1 MAVLTK
7 THPNEDAAHRVVGA
21 RGAAAE
27 PLGDILLLTG
37 RPLRDIHRQAAGGFA
52 GPVRPDAPVG
62 TYSGHIR
69 RATKPPA
76 ASRPAAPR
84 ETPTVSARV
93 PSATSSAP

>member
-21 RGAAAE
+21 RWAAAE

-37 RPLRDIHRQAAGGFA
+37 RPLRDIHRQAVGGFA
-52 GPVRPDAPVG
+52 G
-62 TYSGHIR
+62 
-69 RATKPPA
+69 
-76 ASRPAAPR
+76 PR

-93 PSATSSAP
+93 SSATSSAP

>member
-21 RGAAAE
+21 RWAAAE

-37 RPLRDIHRQAAGGFA
+37 RPLRDIHRQAVGGF
-52 GPVRPDAPVG
+52 
-62 TYSGHIR
+62 
-69 RATKPPA
+69 
-76 ASRPAAPR
+76 AAPR